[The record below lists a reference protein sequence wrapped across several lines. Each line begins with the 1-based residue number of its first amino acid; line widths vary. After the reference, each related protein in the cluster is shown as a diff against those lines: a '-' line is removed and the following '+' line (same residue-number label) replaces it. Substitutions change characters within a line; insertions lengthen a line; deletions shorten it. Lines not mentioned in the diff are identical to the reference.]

1 MTDIFHHWKE
11 NRFIIAPDY
20 VKEPYDGRTHI
31 IVLTDIHFWAL
42 NTDQLTDWC
51 QQHGCEVKG
60 MTVEIP
66 TDDLLTAFCIRWA

>member
-11 NRFIIAPDY
+11 NKFIIAPDY
-20 VKEPYDGRTHI
+20 VRESNVEHLHM
-31 IVLTDIHFWAL
+31 IVLTDIGFWADNVDRL
-42 NTDQLTDWC
+42 SEWC
-51 QQHGCEVKG
+51 NSHGCKTQG

>member
-20 VKEPYDGRTHI
+20 VRDSDSEHPHMVI
-31 IVLTDIHFWAL
+31 LTDIGFWADNVDHL
-42 NTDQLTDWC
+42 VEWC
-51 QQHGCEVKG
+51 NNYGCKTQG